1 MNFTRQITTIYAVF
15 KVLLKKIFDYFGAF
29 SPQMGNLTYKAL
41 DLRIYN
47 VHQIGSVE
55 VADTR
60 VHKAYPYD
68 LQGMMIGFDN
78 HG

>member
-1 MNFTRQITTIYAVF
+1 MIGSRSFTDYVSDRFKTEIYIAVS
-15 KVLLKKIFDYFGAF
+15 DYVGECAEDD
-29 SPQMGNLTYKAL
+29 YKAL